1 LQSCIERAAFA
12 AGGPALQAPATR
24 ASDFMA
30 GRGSSSVPASSYV
43 PGLTPTDVAAV
54 LDSAGLPLARAL
66 REALGAFG
74 RRLPGYVSEEAVL
87 VGVESRTSSPLR
99 VPRDPVTLESF
110 DWPGLY
116 PGGEGAGY
124 AGGIVSAAVDGIR
137 IAREIVKRR
146 S

>member
-1 LQSCIERAAFA
+1 
-12 AGGPALQAPATR
+12 
-24 ASDFMA
+24 MA
-30 GRGSSSVPASSYV
+30 GRGSSSVPTSSYV
-43 PGLTPTDVAAV
+43 PGLTPTDVGAV

-66 REALGAFG
+66 RDALAAFG

-99 VPRDPVTLESF
+99 VPRDPVTLESL

-137 IAREIVKRR
+137 IARELVKRR
-146 S
+146 G